1 MFICRVVVYE
11 MAETLLKVGCRV
23 EVPSKDVKGTV
34 EFIGTTQ
41 FAQGKW
47 IGINL
52 DEPKGKN
59 NGTVKDKQYFKVKIS
74 TEF

>member
-1 MFICRVVVYE
+1 MSE
-11 MAETLLKVGCRV
+11 SLLKVGCRV
-23 EVPSKDVKGTV
+23 SVPAKSVKGTV
-34 EFIGTTQ
+34 EYIGTTA

-59 NGTVKDKQYFKVKIS
+59 NGTVKEKRYFKVSKDHTQII
-74 TEF
+74 